1 MSQNT
6 LDLATAQ
13 EWAKLYREKNPNSV
27 IAYLIPGID
36 FTQLIEQANVEN
48 IRAYVGIDPESGLQK
63 LMLVGVDAKGNDLI
77 SEKDKEYIYDF
88 TKPCPETCDIESP
101 LFTLK

>member
-13 EWAKLYREKNPNSV
+13 EWAALYREKNPNSV

-101 LFTLK
+101 LFNLK

>member
-6 LDLATAQ
+6 LELAKAQ
-13 EWAKLYREKNPNSV
+13 SWAKLYREKNPNSI

-36 FTQLIEQANVEN
+36 FTQLINQNGVVN
-48 IRAYVGIDPESGLQK
+48 IRAYVGIDPDTGLQK
-63 LMLVGVDAKGNDLI
+63 LMLVGVDANGNDLI
-77 SEKDKEYIYDF
+77 SEKNKDFIYDF
-88 TKPCPETCDIESP
+88 TRPCPEQCDIDSP

>member
-6 LDLATAQ
+6 LKLSTAQ
-13 EWAKLYREKNPNSV
+13 EWAALYREKNPDSV

-36 FTQLIEQANVEN
+36 FTQLISQDNVVN
-48 IRAYVGIDPESGLQK
+48 IRAYVGIDPETGLQK
-63 LMLVGVDAKGNDLI
+63 LMLVGVDAQGNDLI

-88 TKPCPETCDIESP
+88 TQPCPQQCDINSP
-101 LFTLK
+101 LFNLK

>member
-13 EWAKLYREKNPNSV
+13 EWAALYREKNPNSV

-77 SEKDKEYIYDF
+77 SEKDKDYIYDF
-88 TKPCPETCDIESP
+88 TRPCPDKCDIESP
-101 LFTLK
+101 LFNLK